1 MKQTILYLVAAIF
14 LLASC
19 QQEEQVAEE
28 TATGYLSIEGIAL
41 QADIQTVSS
50 RAVDADL
57 YVEILKD
64 GETYS
69 LYNPGTVPDKIKL
82 PVGTYQLRAYN
93 EASLMKNP
101 YEGLGYAVYS
111 SEAQSFDVEA
121 GAVTSLELKVPMTNF
136 GVTLQLPEEFATYF
150 EDNYT
155 FMVTSD
161 RAVKL
166 RAGEIAYFP
175 YEEGTT
181 TFSYSL
187 TAVNADGEESAP
199 EGGTCT
205 EVASGTVYTVTYEME
220 TRSLSVAQ

>member
-19 QQEEQVAEE
+19 QQEEQMAEE
-28 TATGYLSIEGIAL
+28 TATGYLSIESIAL
-41 QADIQTVSS
+41 QADVQIVSS

-93 EASLMKNP
+93 EASLMENP
-101 YEGLGYAVYS
+101 YEELGHPVYA
-111 SEAQSFDVEA
+111 SEAQSFEVKA
-121 GAVTSLELKVPMTNF
+121 GEVTLRDLEVPMTNF

-150 EDNYT
+150 GNNYT
-155 FMVTSD
+155 FTVTND
-161 RAVKL
+161 RQVELKT
-166 RAGEIAYFP
+166 GETAYFP
-175 YEEGTT
+175 YSENVM
-181 TFSYSL
+181 FSYSL
-187 TAVNADGEESAP
+187 NATNADGEESEP
-199 EGGTCT
+199 QRGTCT